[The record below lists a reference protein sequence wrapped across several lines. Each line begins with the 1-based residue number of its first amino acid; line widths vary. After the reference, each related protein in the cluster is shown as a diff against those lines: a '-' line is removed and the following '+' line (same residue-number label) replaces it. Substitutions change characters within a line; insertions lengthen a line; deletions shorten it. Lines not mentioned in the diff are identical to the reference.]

1 MKFENAFVVQAP
13 IDEVYAALLDVE
25 RVAPCM
31 PGAEVIEKTGD
42 DAYKVAIKVKV
53 GPMSMTYKGDVQ
65 IVERDDAAT
74 TATLRAKAKESR
86 GQGTADAHVRMALA
100 EEGDGTHATLETDVA
115 LGGRVAAMGRG
126 VIADVSARLVQ
137 TFAGNLAE
145 MLEAGSAQEEPD
157 EPSPNGV
164 ASAAPE
170 PALTGAASAAAPAAT
185 AGPATAAPASG
196 PAPRAEPRKAAPEE
210 SSLPVGDLVA
220 SVVAG
225 RLSDPKALFAGAG
238 IFAMICLVIGYLVGR
253 AATAAGRP

>member
-31 PGAEVIEKTGD
+31 PGAEVVEKTGD

-65 IVERDDAAT
+65 IVERDDAAK

-86 GQGTADAHVRMALA
+86 GQGTADAHVHMALA

-145 MLEAGSAQEEPD
+145 MLEGGGAAAAS
-157 EPSPNGV
+157 SSGV
-164 ASAAPE
+164 AAAVPE
-170 PALTGAASAAAPAAT
+170 PAMAGAAASASAPAAT
-185 AGPATAAPASG
+185 ADPDAAPPR
-196 PAPRAEPRKAAPEE
+196 PARPRAEPRTPAPEE
-210 SSLPVGDLVA
+210 DGLPVGELVA

-253 AATAAGRP
+253 TR

>member
-13 IDEVYAALLDVE
+13 IDEVHAALLDVE

-31 PGAEVIEKTGD
+31 PGAEVLEKTGD

-65 IVERDDAAT
+65 IVERDDAAK

-86 GQGTADAHVRMALA
+86 GQGTADAHVHMTLA
-100 EEGDGTHATLETDVA
+100 EEGDGTHARLETDVA

-145 MLEAGSAQEEPD
+145 MLEGGGTAPA
-157 EPSPNGV
+157 SPNGV
-164 ASAAPE
+164 ATTVPE
-170 PALTGAASAAAPAAT
+170 PAMAGAAASASAPAAT
-185 AGPATAAPASG
+185 ADSAAAAPPAAG
-196 PAPRAEPRKAAPEE
+196 PAPRGEPRPPAEE
-210 SSLPVGDLVA
+210 EASLPVGELVA

-225 RLSDPKALFAGAG
+225 RLSDPKALVAGAG

>member
-13 IDEVYAALLDVE
+13 IEEVYAALLDVE

-31 PGAEVIEKTGD
+31 PGAEVLEKTGD

-53 GPMSMTYKGDVQ
+53 GPMSMTYKGDVE
-65 IVERDDAAT
+65 IVERDDAAR

-145 MLEAGSAQEEPD
+145 MLEGGAPEEAPAV
-157 EPSPNGV
+157 SPNGV
-164 ASAAPE
+164 AAATPKPK
-170 PALTGAASAAAPAAT
+170 PAMAGATASAAAPAPA
-185 AGPATAAPASG
+185 ASPATGVPAASE
-196 PAPRAEPRKAAPEE
+196 PAPRAQPRTAPPEE
-210 SSLPVGDLVA
+210 SSLPVGELVA

-225 RLSDPKALFAGAG
+225 RLSDPKALFASAG
-238 IFAMICLVIGYLVGR
+238 IFAMICLVIGYLIGR
-253 AATAAGRP
+253 NR

>member
-13 IDEVYAALLDVE
+13 IDDVYAALLDVE

-31 PGAEVIEKTGD
+31 PGAEVVEKTGD

-65 IVERDDAAT
+65 IVERDEAAK

-86 GQGTADAHVRMALA
+86 GQGTADAHVHMTLA
-100 EEGDGTHATLETDVA
+100 EEDDGTHAALETDVA

-126 VIADVSARLVQ
+126 VIGDVSARLVQ
-137 TFAGNLAE
+137 TFAGNLAA
-145 MLEAGSAQEEPD
+145 MLEGGAG
-157 EPSPNGV
+157 EPSPNG
-164 ASAAPE
+164 AA
-170 PALTGAASAAAPAAT
+170 TAAAPA
-185 AGPATAAPASG
+185 SD
-196 PAPRAEPRKAAPEE
+196 PAPRAEPSKAEPAEDE
-210 SSLPVGDLVA
+210 ASLPVGDLVA

-225 RLSDPKALFAGAG
+225 RLADPKSLAAGAS

-253 AATAAGRP
+253 AR

>member
-31 PGAEVIEKTGD
+31 PGAEVVEKTGD

-65 IVERDDAAT
+65 IVERDDAAK

-86 GQGTADAHVRMALA
+86 GQGTADAHVHMALA

-145 MLEAGSAQEEPD
+145 MLEGGATAEAPSNGMAATVPESAMAGA
-157 EPSPNGV
+157 
-164 ASAAPE
+164 
-170 PALTGAASAAAPAAT
+170 AASASAPAAT
-185 AGPATAAPASG
+185 ADPATAAQPASG
-196 PAPRAEPRKAAPEE
+196 PAPRAEPRTPAPEE
-210 SSLPVGDLVA
+210 AGLPVGELVA

-253 AATAAGRP
+253 AR

>member
-31 PGAEVIEKTGD
+31 PGAEVVEKTGD

-65 IVERDDAAT
+65 IVERDDAAK

-86 GQGTADAHVRMALA
+86 GQGTADAHVHMALA
-100 EEGDGTHATLETDVA
+100 EEGDGTHATLGTDVA

-126 VIADVSARLVQ
+126 VIGDVSSRLVQ

-145 MLEAGSAQEEPD
+145 MLEGGAA
-157 EPSPNGV
+157 EPSPNG
-164 ASAAPE
+164 AA
-170 PALTGAASAAAPAAT
+170 TAAAPA
-185 AGPATAAPASG
+185 SD
-196 PAPRAEPRKAAPEE
+196 PAPRAEPPTAEPEE
-210 SSLPVGDLVA
+210 DASLPVGELVA

-253 AATAAGRP
+253 TR

>member
-31 PGAEVIEKTGD
+31 PGAEVVEKTGD

-65 IVERDDAAT
+65 IVERDDAAK

-86 GQGTADAHVRMALA
+86 GQGTADAHVHMALA

-145 MLEAGSAQEEPD
+145 MLEGGGTAEA
-157 EPSPNGV
+157 SPNGV
-164 ASAAPE
+164 AAAVPE
-170 PALTGAASAAAPAAT
+170 PAMAGAAASASAPAAT
-185 AGPATAAPASG
+185 ADPATAAPPASG
-196 PAPRAEPRKAAPEE
+196 PTPRAEPRTPAPEE
-210 SSLPVGDLVA
+210 DGLPVGELVA

-253 AATAAGRP
+253 AR